1 MSKAVWGAALRLCV
15 VISLGFAAASCGTV
29 ARQGTASSFLI
40 IKALEGASGA
50 EPSEFGGTLSSDV
63 VTIVKTSPTIFNDLA
78 RAQFTLALKDPGSP
92 ESPAAPSQA
101 NFITLDRY
109 HVRYIRSD
117 GRNVE
122 GVDVPYAFDNG
133 ITATVTTE
141 DTTVGFMIVRNQAKM
156 EAPLS
161 ALAGNGLVVSVIA
174 EVTFYGHDQ
183 TGRTVSAVGNIGIS
197 FANFGD
203 PG

>member
-1 MSKAVWGAALRLCV
+1 M
-15 VISLGFAAASCGTV
+15 
-29 ARQGTASSFLI
+29 
-40 IKALEGASGA
+40 
-50 EPSEFGGTLSSDV
+50 
-63 VTIVKTSPTIFNDLA
+63 TIVKTSPTIFNDLGA
-78 RAQFTLALKDPGSP
+78 RAVQLGAQGPGSP

-156 EAPLS
+156 EAPLERACAS
-161 ALAGNGLVVSVIA
+161 TDSSS
-174 EVTFYGHDQ
+174 
-183 TGRTVSAVGNIGIS
+183 R
-197 FANFGD
+197 
-203 PG
+203 